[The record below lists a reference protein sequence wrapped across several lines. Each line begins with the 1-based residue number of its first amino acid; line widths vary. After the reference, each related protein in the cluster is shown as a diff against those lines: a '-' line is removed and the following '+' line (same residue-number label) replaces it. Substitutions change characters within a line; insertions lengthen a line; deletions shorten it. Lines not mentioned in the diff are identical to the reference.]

1 MKVTE
6 KVYTIELTETEVQL
20 LVKTLETEYKYRA
33 KAPDV
38 RDMRNAFAD
47 ILHIKYSGADA

>member
-6 KVYTIELTETEVQL
+6 KVYTIELTEAEVQL

-33 KAPDV
+33 KAPEI